1 MDLLASYS
9 NPNAQLTEVRK
20 RLTSLIRGQ
29 PKRDGV
35 GSAEQAPGRVHGRGA
50 APGPRSGHEIVV
62 RVVET
67 WEIDDDRT
75 VLVSSEV
82 VAILQVRVGGGW
94 LETWL
99 ASSRGRLVAFVA
111 NTERAMVMLIA
122 EEGDPGEHAVDP
134 RAEGMSGGF
143 VLSNGQHDEYLNKD
157 TVPFD
162 EALRIVEYIV
172 GNGSWPSDVHWVID
186 R

>member
-1 MDLLASYS
+1 MVSA
-9 NPNAQLTEVRK
+9 AQNRRRAALTVE
-20 RLTSLIRGQ
+20 
-29 PKRDGV
+29 
-35 GSAEQAPGRVHGRGA
+35 
-50 APGPRSGHEIVV
+50 GPRLCPRSRHEIVV
-62 RVVET
+62 RVLET
-67 WEIDDDRT
+67 WEIGDDCT

-82 VAILQVRVGGGW
+82 VAILQARVGDGR

-99 ASSRGRLVAFVA
+99 TSSRGRLVAFVT

-143 VLSNGQHDEYLNKD
+143 VLSNGQHDEYLNRD
-157 TVPFD
+157 TMPLD
-162 EALRIVEYIV
+162 EALRIVEHIV
-172 GNGSWPSDVHWVID
+172 GNGSWPSDAHWVID